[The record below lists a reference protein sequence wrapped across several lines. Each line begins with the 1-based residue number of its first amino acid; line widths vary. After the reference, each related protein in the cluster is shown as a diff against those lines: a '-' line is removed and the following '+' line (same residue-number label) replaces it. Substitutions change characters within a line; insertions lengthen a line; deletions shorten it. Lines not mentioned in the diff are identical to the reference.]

1 MLNQQDFNPR
11 LATTFSFI
19 PDKSFVGIG
28 STGAKQTS
36 KGLFICLE
44 APIPKGSLETSI
56 LFLVQSSFFI
66 PNSIGRLRGD
76 E

>member
-1 MLNQQDFNPR
+1 MLYQQDFNPR

-36 KGLFICLE
+36 KGLFIFRLTRDTDR
-44 APIPKGSLETSI
+44 SLWYPTQRS
-56 LFLVQSSFFI
+56 FNQSAG
-66 PNSIGRLRGD
+66 PG
-76 E
+76 